1 MKKHLILVFFLLF
14 GVICYPQSLKTEPAS
29 KIQITYKDILELRLQ
44 ILALQI
50 TSGTYKSPGK
60 GKVDYSVMIV
70 INYPKKIVFGVE
82 KEVKNTLSKEAQ
94 QAIIQE
100 GFVFVKTG
108 ITDLIRNNYPELNID
123 YTNDISGIWY
133 LKNGDPPYAKWE
145 NDKFLWMNQ

>member
-1 MKKHLILVFFLLF
+1 MKKHLMLAFFLML

-50 TSGTYKSPGK
+50 TSGTYKSPVK

-70 INYPKKIVFGVE
+70 INYPKKIVFGIE